1 MSTPYHPFNHL
12 TPTGEMSPTAT
23 RTATSQIRLSPSK
36 LNIVRGARD
45 IPSGSLEAANRL
57 LQQNHDEHHIFW
69 RDFAGH
75 NHTVHNVLTSLA
87 LGATPAELQSGF
99 EDNLPGQRPPPPVN
113 EEVIRSFHDEGKFYE
128 SIGDQMH
135 YTNYLMFFERLIE
148 EQGWKNVVNK
158 YCFSHSK
165 VADAILTRM
174 FDGAFHSIIHLGL
187 GIEFEQ
193 ASIIAEGLAQAAV
206 HDHLGTDPFFL
217 DAEKMANESE
227 YEEHNLVDLLKEA
240 RANETIRS
248 AARWDD
254 IGVTKMKKGVL
265 GRSLKE
271 MTQLAAKFRVTPEHI
286 DKRTAEMISCCA
298 YMAGA
303 GQREGKARMIDFF
316 YMHDVTSSIFVTI
329 LNRQSWIS
337 TKDKAR
343 IVEWKCRLDL
353 VWYVSCG
360 SPELDAR
367 NISEYEGGPADGM
380 DWDILYKAI
389 NATHDDGHVAKFV
402 RALKNGEEVS
412 RVFESDG
419 KAFPVKGD
427 MWLRLAR
434 MAYNATV
441 NKKLEEKWIYFAGF
455 DQPWGKV
462 AALGA

>member
-1 MSTPYHPFNHL
+1 
-12 TPTGEMSPTAT
+12 MSPMAI
-23 RTATSQIRLSPSK
+23 RPATSQIHLSPK
-36 LNIVRGARD
+36 QINIVRGAGH

-69 RDFAGH
+69 RDLAGH

-87 LGATPAELQSGF
+87 LGATPTELQRAF
-99 EDNLPGQRPPPPVN
+99 NDNLPGQRPQPPVD
-113 EEVIRSFHDEGKFYE
+113 EETVASFRDDAKFYE
-128 SIGDQMH
+128 KIGDQTH
-135 YTNYLMFFERLIE
+135 YTNYLVFFERLIE
-148 EQGWKNVVNK
+148 DQGWKNVVTQ

-165 VADAILTRM
+165 VADGILIRM

-193 ASIIAEGLAQAAV
+193 PSIIAEALAQAAV

-217 DAEKMANESE
+217 DAEKLANESA
-227 YEEHNLVDLLKEA
+227 YEEHNLVDLLHEG
-240 RANETIRS
+240 RANETIRG
-248 AARWDD
+248 AATWDD
-254 IGVTKMKKGVL
+254 MGVMKMKNGVF

-271 MTQLAAKFRVTPEHI
+271 MTQLAAKIRVKPEDI
-286 DKRTAEMISCCA
+286 EKRTAEMISCCA

-316 YMHDVTSSIFVTI
+316 YMHDVTSSIFLTVLT
-329 LNRQSWIS
+329 QQPWIS
-337 TKDKAR
+337 TTDKVR
-343 IVEWKCRLDL
+343 LLEWKCRLDL

-360 SPELDAR
+360 SPSLDIR

-380 DWDILYKAI
+380 DWPTLYKAI

-412 RVFESDG
+412 RGFERDDG
-419 KAFPVKGD
+419 GRFPVREG
-427 MWLRLAR
+427 MWLRLGR
-434 MAYNATV
+434 MAYDATLG
-441 NKKLEEKWIYFAGF
+441 KELIDKWIYFTGF

-462 AALGA
+462 AARDA